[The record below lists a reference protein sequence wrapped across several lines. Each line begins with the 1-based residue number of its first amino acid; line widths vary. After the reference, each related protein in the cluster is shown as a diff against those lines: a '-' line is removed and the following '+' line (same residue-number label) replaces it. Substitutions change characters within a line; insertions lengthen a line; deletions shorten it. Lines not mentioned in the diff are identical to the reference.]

1 MTNFPTEPLPQ
12 GQASL
17 AQSATGAAQT
27 SPIEVL
33 AYTFAMDLSGEPY
46 QALSEARDLLKK
58 VTKSGLKAPF
68 SITLLRR
75 LALGEWTT
83 LDRPRPTRLESA
95 DPKESAV
102 LLFFMTHWSVTYE
115 DLAVTLQ
122 MTEERAQ
129 HLVHRARMEQLAAKG
144 RVPIPKPACRRPRE
158 LLSDFHENRLISNLV
173 IDVTDHLKTCRE
185 CASLDAA
192 FVAQLEAP
200 PHALLEPPTQL
211 KGGDRARP
219 LKVTAGGSKAKSR
232 AGMALLALGILMGA
246 VQLHP
251 GLNSAASAQLER
263 LTAFATRWKG
273 RAERFMEDLRV
284 IKALAVGTVE
294 GRTEELG
301 QTLDDYVNS
310 DNPAPSPSP
319 QNKPASDA
327 VLDGRGP
334 KTKPGN
340 PNPQIVASPSPVQRS
355 PKPQKP

>member
-1 MTNFPTEPLPQ
+1 MPQ

-17 AQSATGAAQT
+17 ARSATDAAQT

-46 QALSEARDLLKK
+46 QALSAARELLKK
-58 VTKSGLKAPF
+58 VSKSGLKAPF

-75 LALGEWTT
+75 LALGQWTS

-102 LLFFMTHWSVTYE
+102 LLFFMTYWSVTYE
-115 DLAVTLQ
+115 DFAVTLQ

-129 HLVHRARMEQLAAKG
+129 HLVHRARMEQLAARG

-158 LLSDFHENRLISNLV
+158 LLSDFHEDRIAPNLV

-185 CASLDAA
+185 CTSLDAA
-192 FVAQLEAP
+192 FIALLEAP
-200 PHALLEPPTQL
+200 PHALLAPPTQL

-219 LKVTAGGSKAKSR
+219 LKVTEGGSKAKRR
-232 AGMALLALGILMGA
+232 AGVALLAFGVLMGA

-263 LTAFATRWKG
+263 LSASAIRLKS
-273 RAERFMEDLRV
+273 RVERFLEDLRV
-284 IKALAVGTVE
+284 IKALAIGTVE

-310 DNPAPSPSP
+310 DNPPPSPSP

-327 VLDGRGP
+327 VLDGRDP
-334 KTKPGN
+334 KTKPTD
-340 PNPQIVASPSPVQRS
+340 PNPQIAGSPSPVQGS